1 MTKKALLL
9 MLFFMFISTN
19 AVSQVSCGA
28 YEAAAV
34 DQDCLDD
41 REEICEGRM
50 VLRQVS
56 CPLEKEE
63 CEDIARFREDR
74 CMDDVRG
81 WDICVLSGG
90 DFDICMLEAMA
101 ADEACSSQAK
111 SDKNTCYWV
120 ELHCN
125 YEVAERYLDCW
136 AKALSDC
143 EEDPEVPAE

>member
-1 MTKKALLL
+1 MTKKAILL

-34 DQDCLDD
+34 DLDCLD
-41 REEICEGRM
+41 RAEEICEARR
-50 VLRQVS
+50 VLRQGS

-74 CMDDVRG
+74 CMDNVRN
-81 WDICVLSGG
+81 WDICVQQGG
-90 DFDICMLEAMA
+90 DFTVCMLEAMA
-101 ADEACSSQAK
+101 AEEVCSSQAK

-125 YEVAERYLDCW
+125 YEVLDRYYDCQE
-136 AKALSDC
+136 KALSDC
-143 EEDPEVPAE
+143 EEDPE